1 MVQEI
6 VEIILVTLQIQ
17 DQVHLPEV
25 AQAVDLEV
33 AQALAQVQDQAVAL
47 AQVQDQAVALAVV
60 PVAVQSIRHLK

>member
-6 VEIILVTLQIQ
+6 VEIILVTIQIR

-47 AQVQDQAVALAVV
+47 AVV